1 MTGLAHKKQLDIWG
15 EKLQIWLDTT
25 QEGESSSD
33 KISRFWTG
41 ESSDVSEVIINDE
54 FGQKEASSMVGL
66 VPWILLRYSNWSM
79 VPVENIVAVSR
90 GTGTRIAVAI
100 DNEIELNGVSHALG
114 LGVDA
119 VLVPSSL
126 IAHAENFAEDR
137 LETEKP
143 EPSKGASLVYAE
155 VTSVVSSGMG
165 ERACVDLTRRLEIGQ
180 GMAIG
185 SVSSSLCLI
194 HGETIESVFVPT
206 RPFRVNAGAIHS
218 YVLMADGKTKYL
230 SELVSGDEVA
240 ILSKN
245 GIEDSSTVGRVKIEN
260 RPLLMVRFSTSE
272 SEGQII
278 LQQAE
283 TVRLVSSE
291 TDLISVTEI
300 EIGDRILIISDNRFR
315 HTGIAIDGDV
325 VER

>member
-1 MTGLAHKKQLDIWG
+1 MTGLALKKQLDIWG

-79 VPVENIVAVSR
+79 VPMENIVAVSR

-100 DNEIELNGVSHALG
+100 DNEIELNGASHALG

-126 IAHAENFAEDR
+126 ITHAENFAEDR
-137 LETEKP
+137 LETEKSD
-143 EPSKGASLVYAE
+143 PSKGVSLVDAE
-155 VTSVVSSGMG
+155 VTSVESSGMG

-185 SVSSSLCLI
+185 SVSRSLCLI
-194 HGETIESVFVPT
+194 HGETIESDFVPT

-218 YVLMADGKTKYL
+218 YVLMANGKTKYL

-245 GIEDSSTVGRVKIEN
+245 GIEVSSTVGRVKIEN

-291 TDLISVTEI
+291 MDLISVTEI
-300 EIGDRILIISDNRFR
+300 EIGDRILVIPDNRFR

-325 VER
+325 VEK

>member
-1 MTGLAHKKQLDIWG
+1 
-15 EKLQIWLDTT
+15 
-25 QEGESSSD
+25 
-33 KISRFWTG
+33 
-41 ESSDVSEVIINDE
+41 
-54 FGQKEASSMVGL
+54 
-66 VPWILLRYSNWSM
+66 
-79 VPVENIVAVSR
+79 
-90 GTGTRIAVAI
+90 
-100 DNEIELNGVSHALG
+100 
-114 LGVDA
+114 
-119 VLVPSSL
+119 
-126 IAHAENFAEDR
+126 
-137 LETEKP
+137 
-143 EPSKGASLVYAE
+143 
-155 VTSVVSSGMG
+155 MG

>member
-1 MTGLAHKKQLDIWG
+1 MTGLALKKQLDIWG

-79 VPVENIVAVSR
+79 VPMENIVAVSR

-100 DNEIELNGVSHALG
+100 DNEIELNGASHALG

-126 IAHAENFAEDR
+126 ITHAENFAKDR
-137 LETEKP
+137 LETEKSD
-143 EPSKGASLVYAE
+143 PSKGVSLVDAE
-155 VTSVVSSGMG
+155 VTSVESSGMG

-185 SVSSSLCLI
+185 SVSRSLCLI
-194 HGETIESVFVPT
+194 HGETIESDFVPT

-218 YVLMADGKTKYL
+218 YVLMANGKTKYL

-291 TDLISVTEI
+291 MDLISVTEI
-300 EIGDRILIISDNRFR
+300 EIGDRILVIPDNRFR

-325 VER
+325 VEK